1 MHDQHSGESRRLRN
15 VALHDVVFGQGLVLG
30 DDDEA
35 SLMNGAEILI
45 DDNISAFLDQGTG
58 NEGEGKSAANKKDE
72 EIGKR

>member
-1 MHDQHSGESRRLRN
+1 MKN

-30 DDDEA
+30 DDDGE
-35 SLMNGAEILI
+35 SLMNGAEMVI

-58 NEGEGKSAANKKDE
+58 NEGEGNAIRPKRKCKAVADHKVE